1 MNVDNCMMTWAD
13 EGMAMSENY
22 PSEVLLYSS
31 VLLLHCLWLQD
42 AGRASWSGQAGLQML
57 THAFGIFFH
66 QSQGYHLQSSK
77 GWCVVWRW
85 KTKPTGG
92 SGVLI
97 NNLRHCAL
105 ESIIWF
111 FFSWKYVNT
120 HVRVGLS
127 PLGGRNLMLQKTSPE
142 MLKAQCSAEQ
152 LPCSQW
158 KDSHRPSRSLAISTA
173 LHSECLLNN
182 GGKATCLEHNLS
194 VASSPRAKWKS
205 IANK

>member
-92 SGVLI
+92 SSVLI
-97 NNLRHCAL
+97 NNLRHCVL

-111 FFSWKYVNT
+111 FFFMKICEYPCPRWTVTTRWQEPDAAENISRNAEGSVLCWAAAMQSVK
-120 HVRVGLS
+120 GLPPPQQIAGHQHS
-127 PLGGRNLMLQKTSPE
+127 TSFW
-142 MLKAQCSAEQ
+142 MS
-152 LPCSQW
+152 
-158 KDSHRPSRSLAISTA
+158 
-173 LHSECLLNN
+173 SE
-182 GGKATCLEHNLS
+182 
-194 VASSPRAKWKS
+194 
-205 IANK
+205 

>member
-77 GWCVVWRW
+77 G
-85 KTKPTGG
+85 
-92 SGVLI
+92 
-97 NNLRHCAL
+97 
-105 ESIIWF
+105 
-111 FFSWKYVNT
+111 
-120 HVRVGLS
+120 
-127 PLGGRNLMLQKTSPE
+127 
-142 MLKAQCSAEQ
+142 
-152 LPCSQW
+152 
-158 KDSHRPSRSLAISTA
+158 
-173 LHSECLLNN
+173 
-182 GGKATCLEHNLS
+182 
-194 VASSPRAKWKS
+194 
-205 IANK
+205 